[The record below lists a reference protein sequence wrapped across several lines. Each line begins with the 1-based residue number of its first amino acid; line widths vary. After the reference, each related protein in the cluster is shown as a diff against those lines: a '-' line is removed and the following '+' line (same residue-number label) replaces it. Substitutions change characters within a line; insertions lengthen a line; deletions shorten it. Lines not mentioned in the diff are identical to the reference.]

1 LIQDLSLGGPLR
13 ILAEKT
19 EAKGV
24 VSLGVWF
31 DRGSRDEGEPLIGAT
46 HFIEHMLFKGTPTR
60 SAATAARQIDALG
73 GVINAFTERECMA
86 LYCTVPS
93 ESFSQAMEILSDL
106 VNHSLFD
113 PQEFERERA
122 VIENEIESADDDPEE
137 VAYDVFFRRLWG
149 THPLGRKIGGTVA
162 EVRTLSRSSVVDFY
176 NSAFLSHVSV
186 ISVAGDVDFDEV
198 VDACAPFT
206 VGRATSPEPQNREGP
221 LLSQSSFSFYE
232 VISAQSL
239 QFFYGYPRIGR
250 FNEDDYYTLEVA
262 NVAIGDSMGSR
273 LFQELREQRGLCY
286 SVYSSP
292 VLFSD
297 ASLWFVYA
305 SASVPKGSE
314 LVQRI
319 HESLGVLKQR
329 GLEEKELETAK
340 AHLRGMIRIAS
351 QDTEYRM
358 RRLARQALSR
368 GPLLSREEAI
378 NKVNRVTLD
387 QVRQTMEWFFA
398 QPPVLFAAGPRS
410 GKQALTKTFNHV
422 TP

>member
-1 LIQDLSLGGPLR
+1 MIKDLSQGGHPR
-13 ILAEKT
+13 ILAETT

-24 VSLGVWF
+24 VSVGVWF
-31 DRGSRDEGEPLIGAT
+31 DRGSRDEGAPLVGAT
-46 HFIEHMLFKGTPTR
+46 HCIEHMLFKGTPTR

-73 GVINAFTERECMA
+73 GVINAFTERECVA

-93 ESFSQAMEILSDL
+93 ESFSQAMELLSDL
-106 VNHSLFD
+106 VSHSLFD
-113 PQEFERERA
+113 SQEFERERS
-122 VIENEIESADDDPEE
+122 VIENEIEAADDDPEE
-137 VAYDVFFRRLWG
+137 VAFDAFFRRLWG
-149 THPLGRKIGGTVA
+149 VHPLGRKIGGTVA
-162 EVRTLSRSSVVDFY
+162 EVRNLSRSLVVDFY
-176 NSAFLSHVSV
+176 NSAFLSQVSV
-186 ISVAGDVDFDEV
+186 ISVAGDLDFDRVQE
-198 VDACAPFT
+198 ACGPFM
-206 VGRATSPEPQNREGP
+206 VGSAGAAGPLNREAPVFPKSRGN
-221 LLSQSSFSFYE
+221 FYK
-232 VISAQSL
+232 VIAAQSL
-239 QFFYGYPRIGR
+239 QLFYGYPRIDR
-250 FNEDDYYTLEVA
+250 FKEDDYYTLELA

-286 SVYSSP
+286 SIYSSP

-305 SASVPKGSE
+305 TASVSNGSE

-319 HESLGVLKQR
+319 NETLGLLKQR
-329 GLEEKELETAK
+329 GLEEEELETAK

-368 GPLLSREEAI
+368 GPLLTREEAI
-378 NKVNRVTLD
+378 NKINGVKLD

-398 QPPVLFAAGPRS
+398 QTPVLFAAGPRS
-410 GKQALTKTFNHV
+410 GKQSLTKTFKLL